1 MFNFSLNSLASGEE
15 LMRKGTID
23 KIATKEDLNTEMTAF
38 RKVPSLSRNRI
49 HPDSINN
56 IKQAKMLEGPRDSP
70 SVNTPMLDFHK
81 AFTFNKINT
90 LVEEDSGALRITL
103 IRSVILAFFE
113 FCFEVLAVVNLIL
126 MTYYRLNYLQD
137 KYIETCFAIEIIVCI
152 YFIFETLYLIQG
164 AYSNGFSEEF
174 LFRFSCNFL
183 MIFQICWMFSNPP
196 FLRKNPDA
204 SILINTIRSFR
215 IFGVK
220 KFFLQIKKTL
230 SRDEGETESLTVQ
243 MSYFA
248 LVSLINIISAIFIQ
262 ATLFLSFD
270 ALENYQGYTKQTP
283 NEFEYITAMYFS
295 MATITTIGYGDVFP
309 LAVSTRIIQ
318 MLILFLNISVV
329 SIFLGKL
336 TDVIYV
342 LSPYIKQ
349 YRFKNHLIII
359 GDLPMSYLRYF
370 LMEIQESDKMQRN
383 PMDLIKFNKK
393 ELLQNVLIVDRKKPS
408 VEMEVL
414 MDDESFEFEIQYLM
428 DDMSGKNWLKLSNL
442 KFAKHLFLF
451 SLSPTE
457 NDHITT
463 QKDLSMIAMAKKIE
477 MEHDIPMT
485 LVLSTDAC
493 ESFASSFSNNV
504 NVISHKLIN
513 NQIIANSLENQGY
526 NTWLTHL
533 MTLREKHIPFASET
547 EAKESN
553 FFRLYEYAQ
562 SMTQE
567 IYTISKS
574 FNIFFSF

>member
-1 MFNFSLNSLASGEE
+1 
-15 LMRKGTID
+15 
-23 KIATKEDLNTEMTAF
+23 
-38 RKVPSLSRNRI
+38 
-49 HPDSINN
+49 
-56 IKQAKMLEGPRDSP
+56 
-70 SVNTPMLDFHK
+70 
-81 AFTFNKINT
+81 
-90 LVEEDSGALRITL
+90 
-103 IRSVILAFFE
+103 
-113 FCFEVLAVVNLIL
+113 
-126 MTYYRLNYLQD
+126 
-137 KYIETCFAIEIIVCI
+137 
-152 YFIFETLYLIQG
+152 
-164 AYSNGFSEEF
+164 
-174 LFRFSCNFL
+174 
-183 MIFQICWMFSNPP
+183 MIFQIFWMLSNPP
-196 FLRKNPDA
+196 FLRKYPDA

-215 IFGVK
+215 IFGIK
-220 KFFLQIKKTL
+220 KFFLQVKKSL
-230 SRDEGETESLTVQ
+230 SHDEGETESLTVQ

-295 MATITTIGYGDVFP
+295 MVTITTIGYGDVFP

-370 LMEIQESDKMQRN
+370 LMEIQESDKLQRN

-393 ELLQNVLIVDRKKPS
+393 QLLQNVLIIDRKKPS
-408 VEMEVL
+408 VEMEIL

-451 SLSPTE
+451 SLSSNE

-463 QKDLSMIAMAKKIE
+463 QKDLSMIAMAKMID
-477 MEHDIPMT
+477 MEHEIPMT
-485 LVLSTDAC
+485 LVLSTDAL

-504 NVISHKLIN
+504 TVISHKLIN

-533 MTLREKHIPFASET
+533 MTLREKRIPFASET

-567 IYTISKS
+567 IYTIS
-574 FNIFFSF
+574 

>member
-1 MFNFSLNSLASGEE
+1 MFNFSLNSIASGEE
-15 LMRKGTID
+15 LMKKGTTDRIT
-23 KIATKEDLNTEMTAF
+23 TKEDLNTEMTAY
-38 RKVPSLSRNRI
+38 RKAPSFSKNRI
-49 HPDSINN
+49 HPDSISN
-56 IKQAKMLEGPRDSP
+56 IKKAKILEGPHDSP
-70 SVNTPMLDFHK
+70 SVNTPILDFHK
-81 AFTFNKINT
+81 AFSFNKIGT
-90 LVEEDSGALRITL
+90 LAEEDKGALRFTL

-137 KYIETCFAIEIIVCI
+137 KYSDTCYAIEIVLCI
-152 YFIFETLYLIQG
+152 YFIFETLYLIHD
-164 AYSNGFSEEF
+164 AYSNGSSYEF
-174 LFRFSCNFL
+174 LFRFSCNFF

-196 FLRKNPDA
+196 FLRKYPDA

-215 IFGVK
+215 IFGIK

-230 SRDEGETESLTVQ
+230 SNDEGETESLTVQ

-248 LVSLINIISAIFIQ
+248 VVSLINIISAIFIQ

-283 NEFEYITAMYFS
+283 NEFEYIAAMYFS
-295 MATITTIGYGDVFP
+295 MSTITTIGYGDIYP

-318 MLILFLNISVV
+318 MFILFLNLSVV

-370 LMEIQESDKMQRN
+370 LMEIQASDKMQRN
-383 PMDLIKFNKK
+383 LMDLIKFNEKQ
-393 ELLQNVLIVDRKKPS
+393 LLQNVLIIDRKKPS
-408 VEMEVL
+408 VEMEIL

-451 SLSPTE
+451 SLSSNE

-463 QKDLSMIAMAKKIE
+463 QKDLSMIAMAKMIE
-477 MEHDIPMT
+477 MEHEIPMT
-485 LVLSTDAC
+485 LVLSTEAC
-493 ESFASSFSNNV
+493 ENFASSFSNNV
-504 NVISHKLIN
+504 TVISHKLIN

-533 MTLREKHIPFASET
+533 MTLREKHIPFESET

-562 SMTQE
+562 NMTQE

-574 FNIFFSF
+574 FFFF